1 MSIWEQN
8 SEKAKQWLEKLLK
21 LMAMPADVQIG
32 VQELGTG
39 PSSCW
44 LIIDS
49 SQLSP
54 QQVELLLAN
63 KGEGL
68 DAIQS
73 LANTILNIGVE
84 SAEHQ
89 FYIVEINGYRQQRQA
104 ELFDWVNQAA
114 TQVRQTGQEIKRFN
128 HRKSR
133 RGTRSP
139 VSNSFKIR
147 PKGGVKPALLHFFA
161 CFCSKSSASQ
171 IFVID

>member
-89 FYIVEINGYRQQRQA
+89 FYIVEINGYRQQRQS

-114 TQVRQTGQEIKRFN
+114 TQVRRD
-128 HRKSR
+128 RKS
-133 RGTRSP
+133 
-139 VSNSFKIR
+139 V
-147 PKGGVKPALLHFFA
+147 V
-161 CFCSKSSASQ
+161 
-171 IFVID
+171 

>member
-89 FYIVEINGYRQQRQA
+89 FYIVEINGYRQQRQS

-114 TQVRQTGQEIKRFN
+114 TQVRQTGQEIELK
-128 HRKSR
+128 
-133 RGTRSP
+133 
-139 VSNSFKIR
+139 
-147 PKGGVKPALLHFFA
+147 AL
-161 CFCSKSSASQ
+161 SSAERRQ
-171 IFVID
+171 IHAFFQEENDLTTESRGVEPD

>member
-21 LMAMPADVQIG
+21 LMAMPTDVQIG

-89 FYIVEINGYRQQRQA
+89 FYIVEINGYRQQRQS

-114 TQVRQTGQEIKRFN
+114 TQVRQTGQEIELK
-128 HRKSR
+128 
-133 RGTRSP
+133 
-139 VSNSFKIR
+139 
-147 PKGGVKPALLHFFA
+147 AL
-161 CFCSKSSASQ
+161 SSAERRQ
-171 IFVID
+171 IHAFFQEENDLTRKVAAWNPIAG

>member
-54 QQVELLLAN
+54 QQLELLLAN

-73 LANTILNIGVE
+73 LANTI
-84 SAEHQ
+84 
-89 FYIVEINGYRQQRQA
+89 RR
-104 ELFDWVNQAA
+104 
-114 TQVRQTGQEIKRFN
+114 KRFN
-128 HRKSR
+128 HGKSR

-147 PKGGVKPALLHFFA
+147 PKGGVKPALFFILGFSLLA
-161 CFCSKSSASQ
+161 HSKIELRITTAME
-171 IFVID
+171 I

>member
-54 QQVELLLAN
+54 QQVELS
-63 KGEGL
+63 
-68 DAIQS
+68 S
-73 LANTILNIGVE
+73 LTRV
-84 SAEHQ
+84 
-89 FYIVEINGYRQQRQA
+89 R
-104 ELFDWVNQAA
+104 DWM
-114 TQVRQTGQEIKRFN
+114 RFN
-128 HRKSR
+128 
-133 RGTRSP
+133 P
-139 VSNSFKIR
+139 
-147 PKGGVKPALLHFFA
+147 
-161 CFCSKSSASQ
+161 
-171 IFVID
+171 

>member
-114 TQVRQTGQEIKRFN
+114 TQVRQTGQEIELK
-128 HRKSR
+128 
-133 RGTRSP
+133 
-139 VSNSFKIR
+139 
-147 PKGGVKPALLHFFA
+147 AL
-161 CFCSKSSASQ
+161 SSAERR
-171 IFVID
+171 

>member
-1 MSIWEQN
+1 MTIWEQN
-8 SEKAKQWLEKLLK
+8 SEKAQQWLEKLLK
-21 LMAMPADVQIG
+21 LMGIPTDIQIG
-32 VQELGTG
+32 VQDLGTG

-54 QQVELLLAN
+54 PQVELFLAN

-73 LANTILNIGVE
+73 LANTVLNIGADSE
-84 SAEHQ
+84 EHQ

-114 TQVRQTGQEIKRFN
+114 AQVRQTGQEIELK
-128 HRKSR
+128 
-133 RGTRSP
+133 
-139 VSNSFKIR
+139 
-147 PKGGVKPALLHFFA
+147 AL
-161 CFCSKSSASQ
+161 SSAERRQ
-171 IFVID
+171 IHAFFQEESDLTTESRGVEPDRRLVIRLK

>member
-21 LMAMPADVQIG
+21 LMAMPTDVQIG
-32 VQELGTG
+32 VQELGTR

-84 SAEHQ
+84 STEHQ
-89 FYIVEINGYRQQRQA
+89 FYIVEINGYRQQRQS

-114 TQVRQTGQEIKRFN
+114 TQVRQTGQEIELK
-128 HRKSR
+128 
-133 RGTRSP
+133 
-139 VSNSFKIR
+139 
-147 PKGGVKPALLHFFA
+147 AL
-161 CFCSKSSASQ
+161 SSAERRQ
-171 IFVID
+171 IHAFFQEENDLTTESRGVEPDRRLVIRLK

>member
-1 MSIWEQN
+1 MTIWEQN
-8 SEKAKQWLEKLLK
+8 SEKAQQWLEKLLK
-21 LMAMPADVQIG
+21 LMGIPTDIQIG
-32 VQELGTG
+32 VQDLGTG

-54 QQVELLLAN
+54 PEVELFLAN

-73 LANTILNIGVE
+73 LANTVLNIGVDSE
-84 SAEHQ
+84 EHQ

-114 TQVRQTGQEIKRFN
+114 AQVRQTGQEIELKALSSSERRQIHAFFQEESDLTTE
-128 HRKSR
+128 SR
-133 RGTRSP
+133 GVEPDRRL
-139 VSNSFKIR
+139 VIR
-147 PKGGVKPALLHFFA
+147 LK
-161 CFCSKSSASQ
+161 
-171 IFVID
+171 

>member
-1 MSIWEQN
+1 MTIWEQN
-8 SEKAKQWLEKLLK
+8 SEKAQQWLEKLLK
-21 LMAMPADVQIG
+21 LMGIPTDIQIG

-54 QQVELLLAN
+54 PEVELFLAN

-73 LANTILNIGVE
+73 LANTVLNIGVDSE
-84 SAEHQ
+84 EHQ

-104 ELFDWVNQAA
+104 ELFDRANQAA
-114 TQVRQTGQEIKRFN
+114 AQVRQTGQEIEL
-128 HRKSR
+128 
-133 RGTRSP
+133 
-139 VSNSFKIR
+139 
-147 PKGGVKPALLHFFA
+147 KPL
-161 CFCSKSSASQ
+161 SSAERRQ
-171 IFVID
+171 IHAFFQEESDLTTESRGVEPDRRLVIRLK

>member
-21 LMAMPADVQIG
+21 LMAMSADVQIG

-54 QQVELLLAN
+54 QQVELLLSN
-63 KGEGL
+63 RGEGL

-84 SAEHQ
+84 AEFHLLGTQ
-89 FYIVEINGYRQQRQA
+89 LTAIN
-104 ELFDWVNQAA
+104 N
-114 TQVRQTGQEIKRFN
+114 
-128 HRKSR
+128 
-133 RGTRSP
+133 
-139 VSNSFKIR
+139 
-147 PKGGVKPALLHFFA
+147 
-161 CFCSKSSASQ
+161 
-171 IFVID
+171 

>member
-1 MSIWEQN
+1 
-8 SEKAKQWLEKLLK
+8 
-21 LMAMPADVQIG
+21 
-32 VQELGTG
+32 
-39 PSSCW
+39 

-114 TQVRQTGQEIKRFN
+114 TQVRQTGQEIELK
-128 HRKSR
+128 
-133 RGTRSP
+133 
-139 VSNSFKIR
+139 
-147 PKGGVKPALLHFFA
+147 AL
-161 CFCSKSSASQ
+161 SSAERRQ
-171 IFVID
+171 IHAFFQEENDLTTESRGVEPDRRLVIRLK